1 MLYLSP
7 PVLDERGRPVLS
19 LVPYPRNTQYCN
31 ITPTGTN
38 KPFLDPSSCMDQ
50 LGIFDRV
57 TLSSSSVVQHLIG
70 PLPLAAA
77 LLFKIH
83 HESSSSHSSNTVSGR
98 QAQAA
103 CQEIIVQRAVHNML
117 LSLHNLILSA
127 VWTFSLRSS
136 RFRYRREDGL
146 PLSLMLNLMVK
157 LTLAVS
163 AISSKKTK
171 TFLSEIWTEFVKDPI
186 DSSTRYER
194 ISRRKG

>member
-1 MLYLSP
+1 MREDGRYYRWCLILEIHSIATSLP
-7 PVLDERGRPVLS
+7 LELTSRSWIRPVVWINWEYS
-19 LVPYPRNTQYCN
+19 
-31 ITPTGTN
+31 I
-38 KPFLDPSSCMDQ
+38 
-50 LGIFDRV
+50 